1 MRKKLLFIVVPSVLI
16 GLALGGGSVYAVL
29 YTHLFWGT
37 TNAWGT
43 RGDEIVIDAT
53 TPGAL
58 QNETF
63 LYTDTTLAGMG
74 SDYYLDP
81 QAQIMIQR
89 TGADGTAK
97 AWMKSSSGAKV
108 GVETNGDVIID
119 LGT

>member
-1 MRKKLLFIVVPSVLI
+1 MKKKLLIIVPAVIAGIAI
-16 GLALGGGSVYAVL
+16 GVSTAYAVIT
-29 YTHLFWGT
+29 THPFWGT
-37 TNAWGT
+37 TNAWSS
-43 RGDEIVIDAT
+43 RGDEIVIDAIS
-53 TPGAL
+53 PGVL

-89 TGADGTAK
+89 TSTDGTAK

-108 GVETNGDVIID
+108 SAETDGDVIID
-119 LGT
+119 LGS